1 MSSRGLR
8 PDMNIENIVKEGFDA
23 MNRHDLD
30 GSVSLYAPDALHLHP
45 FPEPSRGK
53 EAIKKENKEFFEAFP
68 DLQLKISGIISS
80 GDQAAVEFDM
90 KGTNT
95 GPLVTPDGNS
105 LPATNRPLEIRG
117 SAFFRANS
125 EGLISEEH
133 FYFDTAS
140 FMNQLGIKPPE

>member
-1 MSSRGLR
+1 MFSSTLR
-8 PDMNIENIVKEGFDA
+8 PDMDIESVIREGFDA
-23 MNRHDLD
+23 MSKHDLD
-30 GSVSLYAPDALHLHP
+30 SSVAHYAPDALHLHP
-45 FPEPSRGK
+45 FPQPSRGK
-53 EAIKKENKEFFEAFP
+53 EAIRKENKEFFEAFP
-68 DLQLKISGIISS
+68 DLRVQISSIISS

-105 LPATNRPLEIRG
+105 LPATNRPMEIHG

-140 FMNQLGIKPPE
+140 FMNQLGIKPAE